1 MKLNNLD
8 DLLLF
13 VTLVETGSFTL
24 AAQKLDMAKS
34 KVSRRLAQ
42 LEQKVGSEL
51 LIRTTRNQQLTESGR
66 LLFCACKTH
75 VDALSQA
82 QEELISLIHEP
93 QGKLNVLLPLEF
105 FNQVIGTLISD
116 FCLLYPKIQLNCQH
130 YSGAVPEFT
139 PEFDLSFV
147 LHEQALPPS
156 NWIAKE
162 LLSFSQSI
170 YYGTKLPSEL
180 KLTYKRESEI
190 AENELSHSLKQNI
203 AKQKLLNQEII
214 KPEQLIEYEC
224 ILSELNQP
232 WLFRDKSKVQAV
244 NVKGRVIL
252 ASPEMRLQAC
262 QQGVGLSKLPDYLL
276 QNTHSK
282 KLHKLS
288 LSHPLVAQR
297 LSVLYQSRNIP
308 IKTRTFLDYFQS
320 NIGQLI

>member
-82 QEELISLIHEP
+82 QEELSSLIHEP

-130 YSGAVPEFT
+130 YSGALPEFT

-147 LHEQALPPS
+147 LHEQALPAS

-170 YYGTKLPSEL
+170 YYG
-180 KLTYKRESEI
+180 
-190 AENELSHSLKQNI
+190 AEFAASGMFISKKSL
-203 AKQKLLNQEII
+203 A
-214 KPEQLIEYEC
+214 PEQLITYEC
-224 ILSELNQP
+224 ILSEPNQP
-232 WLFRDKSKVQAV
+232 WLFRDKDKIQAV
-244 NVKGRVIL
+244 NIKGRVIL
-252 ASPEMRLQAC
+252 ASPGICLQAC
-262 QQGVGLSKLPDYLL
+262 EQGVGLSKLPDYLV
-276 QNTHSK
+276 QK
-282 KLHKLS
+282 KQTEKLCK
-288 LSHPLVAQR
+288 LKVSHPLVAQR
-297 LSVLYQSRNIP
+297 LSVLYQSRNIAMK
-308 IKTRTFLDYFQS
+308 IRVFLDYFQS
-320 NIGQLI
+320 HIGQLI

>member
-13 VTLVETGSFTL
+13 VTLIETGSFTL
-24 AAQKLDMAKS
+24 AAKKLEIAKS

-75 VDALSQA
+75 IDALSQA
-82 QEELISLIHEP
+82 QEELSSLIHEP
-93 QGKLNVLLPLEF
+93 QGKLNILLPLEF

-147 LHEQALPPS
+147 LHEQELPPS

-170 YYGTKLPSEL
+170 YYGAKFTFDFES
-180 KLTYKRESEI
+180 KRESEI
-190 AENELSHSLKQNI
+190 AENELTHSLKQNI

-214 KPEQLIEYEC
+214 TPEQLIDHEC

-232 WLFRDKSKVQAV
+232 WLFRDKSKVHAV

-262 QQGVGLSKLPDYLL
+262 QQGIGLSKLPDYLL
-276 QNTHSK
+276 QNTYSE
-282 KLHKLS
+282 KLHKLI
-288 LSHPLVAQR
+288 LSNPLVAQR